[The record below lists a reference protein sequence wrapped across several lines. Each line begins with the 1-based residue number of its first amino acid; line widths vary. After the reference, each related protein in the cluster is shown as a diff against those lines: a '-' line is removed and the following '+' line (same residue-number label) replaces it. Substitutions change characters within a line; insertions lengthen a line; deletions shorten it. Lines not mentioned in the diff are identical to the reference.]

1 LEAAL
6 STEPYALRITHYALR
21 LSTNNHPNEERSVKR
36 LEGKNVLVTG
46 ASSGIGRAV
55 ALACAQ
61 EGANVAVCARRADRL
76 EEVAAEIRGLGV
88 KAAICV
94 ADVAVEAEILAAIS
108 SAQEQ
113 LGAIDV
119 LVNNA
124 GTNLKNRTIG
134 DTTVEEW
141 QRILDINLTSAY
153 IFTKALLPAMIERKD
168 GVIINIASRAAIL
181 PSVFAGVS
189 YSASKIG
196 MEALTK
202 VTNEEA
208 NAHGVRAC
216 VIHPG
221 EVETE
226 ILVHRRAAPT
236 PEHRA
241 RMMQGEDIA
250 EAVIFVAAL
259 PARANVD
266 YISIKPTKN

>member
-1 LEAAL
+1 M
-6 STEPYALRITHYALR
+6 
-21 LSTNNHPNEERSVKR
+21 KR

-55 ALACAQ
+55 ALACAK

-94 ADVAVEAEILAAIS
+94 ADVAVEDEILAALAA
-108 SAQEQ
+108 AQTQ
-113 LGAIDV
+113 LGSIDV

-124 GTNLKNRTIG
+124 GTNLKNRTISE
-134 DTTVEEW
+134 TTVEEW

-153 IFTKALLPAMIERKD
+153 IFTKAILPTMFERQD
-168 GVIINIASRAAIL
+168 GVIINIASRAAML

-250 EAVIFVAAL
+250 EAVVFVAAL

-266 YISIKPTKN
+266 YISIKPTKS

>member
-1 LEAAL
+1 M
-6 STEPYALRITHYALR
+6 
-21 LSTNNHPNEERSVKR
+21 KR

-55 ALACAQ
+55 ALSCAQ
-61 EGANVAVCARRADRL
+61 EGANVALVARRADRL
-76 EEVAAEIRGLGV
+76 QEVAAQIRELGV
-88 KAAICV
+88 GAAVCT
-94 ADVAVEAEILAAIS
+94 ADVGVEAECLAAVTA
-108 SAQEQ
+108 AQEA
-113 LGAIDV
+113 LGPIDV

-124 GTNLKNRTIG
+124 GTNLKNRSIQETST
-134 DTTVEEW
+134 DEW
-141 QRILDINLTSAY
+141 RRILEINLTSAY
-153 IFTKALLPAMIERKD
+153 VFTKALLPAMIDRQD
-168 GVIINIASRAAIL
+168 GVIINIASRAAMS

-208 NAHGVRAC
+208 NAHNVRAC

-226 ILVHRRAAPT
+226 ILVYRPT
-236 PEHRA
+236 PVSAERLA

-250 EAVIFVAAL
+250 EAVVFVASL

-266 YISIKPTKN
+266 YISIKPTRS